1 MRPSADD
8 RRFVW
13 LQSSLLRL
21 YSEVE
26 PDAHVTG
33 VAISVRTAEG
43 TELHYT
49 AGINTPDITR
59 TMITPEALAI
69 SRRFRAATV
78 DLTPETAP

>member
-8 RRFVW
+8 RQFVW

-33 VAISVRTAEG
+33 VAISVNTAEG
-43 TELHYT
+43 TVLHYT
-49 AGINTPDITR
+49 AAVNQPDITR
-59 TMITPEALAI
+59 SMMTPEALAI
-69 SRRFRAATV
+69 SHQFTAATV
-78 DLTPETAP
+78 NLTPEPAP